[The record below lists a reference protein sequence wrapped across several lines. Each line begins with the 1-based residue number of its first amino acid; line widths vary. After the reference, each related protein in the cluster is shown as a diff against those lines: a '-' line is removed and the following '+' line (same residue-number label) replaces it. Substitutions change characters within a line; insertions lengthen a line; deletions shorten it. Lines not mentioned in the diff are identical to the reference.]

1 MVGSIVVVGPD
12 GDGGVVGADVEG
24 VVVGVVDDGWAKAPE
39 LVVKTVAAKTNTAV
53 ALTRAA
59 LRCGYFIFK

>member
-24 VVVGVVDDGWAKAPE
+24 VVVGVVEGWAKAPE